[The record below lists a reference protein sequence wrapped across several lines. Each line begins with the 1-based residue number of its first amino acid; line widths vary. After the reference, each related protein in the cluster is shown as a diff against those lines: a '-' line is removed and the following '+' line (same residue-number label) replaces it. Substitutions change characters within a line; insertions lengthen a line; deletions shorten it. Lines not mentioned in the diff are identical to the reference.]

1 MGRRDS
7 VCSAVI
13 SGCPSETGGP
23 ASSGS
28 NTCAGRDRGRGNG
41 GKSEFFGRGT
51 GFLWGAAVV
60 PGAGAG
66 SRWDYVGRHVRV
78 SSSICGLT
86 RARLMGE
93 ETVPAGPASP
103 PTPSPWTRLDISL
116 QECRSGGEGHQ
127 GGLVILTKLTSIR
140 GHFSPPVP
148 VASAFRALVILA
160 DRQRRLDPD
169 CFTLWSDFI
178 SLNFEI
184 CESETF

>member
-1 MGRRDS
+1 MQ
-7 VCSAVI
+7 AVTEGVATEGSRNF
-13 SGCPSETGGP
+13 SGEGP
-23 ASSGS
+23 ASCG
-28 NTCAGRDRGRGNG
+28 GRQWSRGRCRVQMGLRWAACACEFLDLWADQGSPHG
-41 GKSEFFGRGT
+41 GGDSPSRTRIFPHPFSVDTAGHFSPGVL
-51 GFLWGAAVV
+51 LWWGGA
-60 PGAGAG
+60 P
-66 SRWDYVGRHVRV
+66 
-78 SSSICGLT
+78 
-86 RARLMGE
+86 
-93 ETVPAGPASP
+93 
-103 PTPSPWTRLDISL
+103 
-116 QECRSGGEGHQ
+116 